1 MDILRLK
8 NEILAQL
15 PLRFR
20 RTLAELDFQTI
31 QEIRF
36 RSGRPLMVYQSGL
49 CGFVTEAGRFTS
61 DREQALIVN
70 CTDISSLLA
79 AFCENSVYA
88 YQSELCDG
96 FLTIRGGHRVGVS
109 GRCVLSG
116 GNITNVTEVSGLN
129 LRIAREFFGCAERI
143 LPEIIRADGTVRSTI
158 LLAPPQCGKTTV
170 LREVA
175 RVLSERFKI
184 TVIDERSE
192 IAAMKEGVPQFQVG
206 LQTDILDRFP
216 KAAGMLCAVR
226 SLSPDVMI
234 TDELGGEEDI
244 AAVKNVFNA
253 GCRIIT
259 SMHGFG
265 AEELRGERGELFAL
279 FERAVVLTRKNGV
292 PEIREILDITNG
304 AKEAIC

>member
-20 RTLAELDFQTI
+20 RTLAELDFQAI

-36 RSGRPLMVYQSGL
+36 RSGRPLMVYHSGTA
-49 CGFVTEAGRFTS
+49 GFVTEAGRLTS
-61 DREQALIVN
+61 DRERAVIVSGA
-70 CTDISSLLA
+70 DISSLLA

-109 GRCVLSG
+109 GRCVCSG
-116 GNITNVTEVSGLN
+116 GSITNVTEVSGLN
-129 LRIAREFFGCAERI
+129 LRIAREFFGCAEQI
-143 LPEIIRADGTVRSTI
+143 LPAITGADGTVRSTI

-170 LREVA
+170 LRELA
-175 RVLSERFKI
+175 RVLSERFKV

-206 LQTDILDRFP
+206 LQTDVLDRFP

-265 AEELRGERGELFAL
+265 AEELHGGRRELFAL
-279 FERAVVLTRKNGV
+279 FDRAVVLMRKNGV
-292 PEIREILDITNG
+292 PKIREILDIPKG
-304 AKEAIC
+304 AKETIC

>member
-20 RTLAELDFQTI
+20 RTLAELDFQAI

-36 RSGRPLMVYQSGL
+36 RSGRPLMVYHSGTA
-49 CGFVTEAGRFTS
+49 GFVTEAGRLTS
-61 DREQALIVN
+61 DRERAVIVSGA
-70 CTDISSLLA
+70 DISSLLA

-109 GRCVLSG
+109 GRCVCSG
-116 GNITNVTEVSGLN
+116 GSITNVTEVSGLN
-129 LRIAREFFGCAERI
+129 LRIAREFFGCAEQI
-143 LPEIIRADGTVRSTI
+143 LPAITGADGTVCSTI

-170 LREVA
+170 LRELA
-175 RVLSERFKI
+175 RVLSERFKV

-206 LQTDILDRFP
+206 LQTDVLDRFP

-265 AEELRGERGELFAL
+265 AEELHGGRGELFAL
-279 FERAVVLTRKNGV
+279 FDRAVVLMRKNGV
-292 PEIREILDITNG
+292 PKIREILDIPKG
-304 AKEAIC
+304 AKETIC